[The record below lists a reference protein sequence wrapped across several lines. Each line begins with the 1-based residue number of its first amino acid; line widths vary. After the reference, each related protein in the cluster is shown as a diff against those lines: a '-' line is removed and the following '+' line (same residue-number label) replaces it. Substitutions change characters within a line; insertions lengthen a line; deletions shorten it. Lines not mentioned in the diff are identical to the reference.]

1 MRRSIILACSLL
13 CFTLGVSSQS
23 TSKLN
28 YNNRFAF
35 DFFRQISK
43 NDKGNIF
50 FSPASISAAMGMTYA
65 GAKSETQG
73 QIAKVFHFPSNNR
86 RFHSNQGNIIKDLS
100 SQSDSIQLNI
110 VNSLWV
116 EKTYSLKKSYRKLIE
131 KSYSAAIHPL
141 DFATKFNESRILI
154 NENISNSTN
163 QKIKNLLP
171 EGSVDNL
178 TKLILTNAVYFKA
191 DWKLKFQKDKTG
203 DAPFYLTPENTIKCK
218 MMGIK
223 KMISYFEDE
232 KIQAVELAYAGNGF
246 SMLILLPRQSLPL
259 DELILGLSPEYLEA
273 IIKGITKQEVSVSI
287 PKFKLAVGYQLKSFL
302 SEMGMQQPFSN
313 NADFGG
319 MTSSNDLKISDV
331 FHKAFV
337 EVNEEGTEASAATAV
352 VIQMKSIMGNDKF
365 FRANRPFIFLI
376 REKTTGSILFLG
388 RMVDPTKSEQ

>member
-116 EKTYSLKKSYRKLIE
+116 EKSYSLKKFYRKLIE
-131 KSYSAAIHPL
+131 KCYSAAIQPL
-141 DFATKFNESRILI
+141 DFSTKFNESRILI

-178 TKLILTNAVYFKA
+178 TRLILTNAVYFKA

-203 DAPFYLTPENTIKCK
+203 NAPFYLTPENIVKCK

-223 KMISYFEDE
+223 KMVNYFEDE
-232 KIQAVELAYAGNGF
+232 KIQAVELDYAGNGF
-246 SMLILLPRQSLPL
+246 SMLILLPRQSLSL
-259 DELILGLSPEYLEA
+259 DELVLGLSPEYLEG
-273 IIKGITKQEVSVSI
+273 IIKGIAKQEVSVSI
-287 PKFKLAVGYQLKSFL
+287 PKFKLALGYQLKSFL
-302 SEMGMQQPFSN
+302 SEMGMPQPFSD

-365 FRANRPFIFLI
+365 FRANRPFVFLI